1 MATGAFTRFGKSYL
15 TSIPSS
21 TTAQTGDA
29 SIPFTFNLSKYL
41 LPLQRN

>member
-1 MATGAFTRFGKSYL
+1 MAAGAFTRFGKSYL
-15 TSIPSS
+15 ISIPSN

-29 SIPFTFNLSKYL
+29 PQLFTFNLSKYL